1 MSVQSTT
8 FDLLFDQ
15 LKGKEKRL
23 TVLNRNYA
31 RAERRL
37 EALLE
42 KPENAARQ
50 ARIDGILDTQ
60 VWRIKRIA
68 EVEDTI
74 TGIKETLPKDEFTPE
89 FWVNDAGENW
99 GVSVT
104 VTDSPYDDTYVGGT
118 PIAISINGRYCETG
132 NSGFR
137 HTRGNWNGVID
148 DTQTIGF
155 SSNKLTGD
163 YSTTVSLLNADTRES
178 FYSQELINSDGVQ
191 LI

>member
-15 LKGKEKRL
+15 LKGREKRL
-23 TVLNRNYA
+23 SVINRNYA

-42 KPENAARQ
+42 KPDNAARQ

-60 VWRIKRIA
+60 VWRLERIA
-68 EVEDTI
+68 EIEDTI
-74 TGIKETLPKDEFTPE
+74 TGIKEVLPKDEFTPS

-99 GVSVT
+99 GISVT
-104 VTDSPYDDTYVGGT
+104 VTDSPYDDTYVSGA
-118 PIAISINGRYCETG
+118 PIAMRISGRYSPTG
-132 NSGFR
+132 NSGFSR
-137 HTRGNWNGVID
+137 TRGNWNGVID

-155 SSNKLTGD
+155 DSDRLTGD
-163 YSTTVSLLNADTRES
+163 YSTTVSLLDADTREP
-178 FYSQELINSDGVQ
+178 FYSQEIIDSNGVQ

>member
-15 LKGKEKRL
+15 LKGRENRL
-23 TVLNRNYA
+23 SVINRNYA

-37 EALLE
+37 ESLLE
-42 KPENAARQ
+42 KPDTAARQ

-60 VWRIKRIA
+60 VWRLERVA
-68 EVEDTI
+68 EIEDTI
-74 TGIKETLPKDEFTPE
+74 TGIKEVLPKDEFTSS

-99 GVSVT
+99 GISVT
-104 VTDSPYDDTYVGGT
+104 VTDSPYDDTYVSGT
-118 PIAISINGRYCETG
+118 PIAMRISGRYSETG
-132 NSGFR
+132 NSGFSR
-137 HTRGNWNGVID
+137 TTGNWNGVID

-163 YSTTVSLLNADTRES
+163 YSTTLSLLDADTRES
-178 FYSQELINSDGVQ
+178 FYSQELIDNNGVQ